1 MVKYIKIDTVR
12 KLKPTGMY
20 HARIRVMLKATIN
33 DPQGITIMRAV
44 DRIGIGGSINSLRAG
59 KCFEVEIDA
68 KTRDDAKVQVTEICD
83 QLLCNPIIETY
94 DFDLNGPS

>member
-1 MVKYIKIDTVR
+1 
-12 KLKPTGMY
+12 
-20 HARIRVMLKATIN
+20 MLKTTIN
-33 DPQGITIMRAV
+33 DPQGITIMRAL

-68 KTRDDAKVQVTEICD
+68 KTRQEANSQVKDICD

-94 DFDLNGPS
+94 EFDLS